1 MSHMGRV
8 RKTFVELRQSPR
20 VRVPAPFAC
29 SFSRLGL
36 IRWFIREPE
45 GLGVVF
51 DVTMKGAK
59 VLGETELKPGDRIA
73 LNLRLPIRRVPMH
86 VEVARVRWVREHL
99 FGLEFTRLS
108 PTHEWRLWKFI
119 EPFSMPAKADR

>member
-1 MSHMGRV
+1 MSHKGRI

-29 SFSRLGL
+29 SFSRLRL
-36 IRWFIREPE
+36 TRWFTREPE

-51 DVTMKGAK
+51 DLTMKGAK

-73 LNLRLPIRRVPMH
+73 LNLRLPTQRFPMN
-86 VEVARVRWVREHL
+86 VEVARVRWVGEHL
-99 FGLEFTRLS
+99 FGLEFMRLS
-108 PTHEWRLWKFI
+108 STQEWRLWKFI
-119 EPFSMPAKADR
+119 EPFSAPAKADR